1 MKKAHLPKLSDKTA
15 PNATTTTSFPQLLVV
30 SLVAHKPWVQGVEG
44 GTRVKV
50 VKVSDI
56 LPLPDWKDHPSVIAA
71 KVVEI
76 VKAWHSNSRG
86 PLTVLIVVYDAVVAA
101 RFGAAL
107 ALSKEQLPTPLRLL
121 IVKSVKEQQ
130 KSNQLVCNIAE
141 AVPLW

>member
-30 SLVAHKPWVQGVEG
+30 SLTHKPWVQGVEG

-50 VKVSDI
+50 VKASD
-56 LPLPDWKDHPSVIAA
+56 LVPVPDWKSQVSILAA
-71 KVVEI
+71 KVIEI
-76 VKAWHSNSRG
+76 IRAWHSKG

-107 ALSKEQLPTPLRLL
+107 ALSKEQLPPVKLL